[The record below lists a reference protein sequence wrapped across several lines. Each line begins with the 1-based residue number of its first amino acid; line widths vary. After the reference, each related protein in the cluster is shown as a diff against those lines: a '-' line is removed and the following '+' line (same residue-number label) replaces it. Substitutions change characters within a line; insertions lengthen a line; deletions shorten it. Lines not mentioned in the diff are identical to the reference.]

1 MAARPRSHKISV
13 PNLYCKLDKR
23 TGKIYWQ
30 YKHPLSGRFHSL
42 GTDEAE
48 AKQVATEANMIIAE
62 QRTRQILSVNERLA
76 RMKGKRTDITV
87 TEWLDKYMVIQ
98 EERLKHN
105 ELRPNSFKQKNK
117 PVRLFREHCGLQHL
131 KDITT
136 LDIAEITDAIKA
148 EGHNRM
154 AQVVRLVLIDVFK
167 EAQHSGHVP
176 PGYNP
181 AQATKQPRNKVTRQR
196 LSLDEWKKIY
206 TSAEQ
211 QEPYLQCGMLLALIT
226 GQRLGDICNMQ
237 FKDIW
242 DDMLHVEQE
251 KTGSRLAIPLD
262 LKCDAIGLSLRDVIS
277 KCREAVV
284 SKYLVHFRHTSA
296 QATRG
301 DQVSTSS
308 LTSTF
313 KKARDK
319 SGLNW
324 DKGTAPTFHEQ
335 RSLSERLYRE
345 QGVDTQKLLGH
356 KTQKMTDRYNDDRGK
371 DWVIVSA
378 KTGS

>member
-62 QRTRQILSVNERLA
+62 QSTRQILSVNDRLA
-76 RMKGKRTDITV
+76 RMKGRRTDITV
-87 TEWLDKYMVIQ
+87 TEWLDKYMAIQ
-98 EERLKHN
+98 EERLRHN

-196 LSLDEWKKIY
+196 LSLDEWKNIY
-206 TSAEQ
+206 TSAD
-211 QEPYLQCGMLLALIT
+211 Y
-226 GQRLGDICNMQ
+226 R
-237 FKDIW
+237 
-242 DDMLHVEQE
+242 
-251 KTGSRLAIPLD
+251 
-262 LKCDAIGLSLRDVIS
+262 
-277 KCREAVV
+277 
-284 SKYLVHFRHTSA
+284 
-296 QATRG
+296 
-301 DQVSTSS
+301 
-308 LTSTF
+308 
-313 KKARDK
+313 
-319 SGLNW
+319 
-324 DKGTAPTFHEQ
+324 PTFW
-335 RSLSERLYRE
+335 RYLS
-345 QGVDTQKLLGH
+345 H
-356 KTQKMTDRYNDDRGK
+356 A
-371 DWVIVSA
+371 I
-378 KTGS
+378 